1 MRRLWTMLLV
11 ILMVAVI
18 AGEALAQEEPAPAE
32 TGEATEA
39 AQPPAMAPLSMYDFE
54 DNAQVGLWNTA
65 VEGAVVQ
72 LATGAGNARRGQG
85 ALEFAYTPPD
95 EAYLEVRGTVAPIAQ
110 AQTLAFSIK
119 TTERT
124 SLRFGV
130 IEEDGS
136 LYDCFLNLPAGKW
149 TDVAIPLTDLQLG
162 EEAQD
167 ENGRLD
173 ADQINVV
180 YFADLANL
188 PGELGDTLGHKN
200 GPQRMLLD
208 DVGITAEPAKPR
220 STATRTEQGSIYL
233 VDGFESNLIR
243 FLPMGDV
250 KLTPVPGAPNGG
262 AHALKM
268 DYQLGERR
276 WIGLVTGVQY
286 LNLTGL
292 KAVRFDAKAA
302 NDTRLHVLLEE
313 KDGSRYDAVKDIKQ
327 VDGWTQVELDVN
339 DFFMGFAS
347 TDENAKLDP
356 DQIRVLIIVIDTF
369 NTLVDANGI
378 GSLTLDNLQL
388 VTTQ

>member
-18 AGEALAQEEPAPAE
+18 AGEALAQEEPVPAE

-39 AQPPAMAPLSMYDFE
+39 AQPPAMTPLSMYDFE

-110 AQTLAFSIK
+110 AQTLTFSIK

-136 LYDCFLNLPAGKW
+136 LYDCFLDLPGNKW

-188 PGELGDTLGHKN
+188 PGELGDILGHKN

-250 KLTPVPGAPNGG
+250 KLTLVPGAPNGG

-286 LNLTGL
+286 LNLAGL
-292 KAVRFDAKAA
+292 KAVRFDANAA

-339 DFFMGFAS
+339 DF
-347 TDENAKLDP
+347 
-356 DQIRVLIIVIDTF
+356 
-369 NTLVDANGI
+369 
-378 GSLTLDNLQL
+378 
-388 VTTQ
+388 